1 MEQKSKISV
10 INRESDLS
18 LSSQVADRLRQ
29 ERFWAIVLPVAA
41 VLAVTLYGTLK
52 NPFINTFSRI
62 GNYYT
67 YRGLYI
73 IWAIVVSVCIHTA
86 TILLFKLTGYPR
98 KWGYLALA
106 LSSFFLIIT
115 AIIPSVKEQLPFW
128 HALHKWTTFF
138 YVMSML
144 TAQHPF
150 FVWLARKVPRIK
162 VLLRNWQLIILCG
175 SMASLLIQGQTGI
188 FELWFF
194 LGLGSLLIYLAWIL
208 FTEKIEEAEQHE
220 HTTEK
225 ERVRLQQRNDGRK

>member
-1 MEQKSKISV
+1 
-10 INRESDLS
+10 
-18 LSSQVADRLRQ
+18 VAERLRQ
-29 ERFWAIVLPVAA
+29 ERFWAIVLLIIA
-41 VLAVTLYGTLK
+41 VLVTTFYGTLK

-62 GNYYT
+62 GNYFS

-73 IWAIVVSVCIHTA
+73 IWAIVISICIHTA
-86 TILLFKLTGYPR
+86 TILIFKLTGYPR
-98 KWGYLALA
+98 KWGYLALV

-115 AIIPSVKEQLPFW
+115 AIIPSIKEELHFW
-128 HALHKWTTFF
+128 HVLHKWTTFF

-175 SMASLLIQGQTGI
+175 SMSSLLIQGQTGI

-194 LGLGSLLIYLAWIL
+194 MGLGTLLIYLCWIL
-208 FTEKIEEAEQHE
+208 FTEQIEKMERNEQTAEQE
-220 HTTEK
+220 E
-225 ERVRLQQRNDGRK
+225 N

>member
-10 INRESDLS
+10 IRHEKLS
-18 LSSQVADRLRQ
+18 FQMAERLRL
-29 ERFWAIVLPVAA
+29 ERFWAIVLLIIA
-41 VLAVTLYGTLK
+41 LSTITLYGTLK

-62 GNYYT
+62 GNYYN

-73 IWAIVVSVCIHTA
+73 IWAIVVSICIHTV
-86 TILLFKLTGYPR
+86 TILIFKLTGYPR

-115 AIIPSVKEQLPFW
+115 AIIPSLKEELPFW

-150 FVWLARKVPRIK
+150 FVWLARKIPRIK

-175 SMASLLIQGQTGI
+175 SMTSLLIQGQTGI

-194 LGLGSLLIYLAWIL
+194 LGLGALLIYLSWIL
-208 FTEKIEEAEQHE
+208 FTEKINEAEHYGP
-220 HTTEK
+220 
-225 ERVRLQQRNDGRK
+225 VREQEDR